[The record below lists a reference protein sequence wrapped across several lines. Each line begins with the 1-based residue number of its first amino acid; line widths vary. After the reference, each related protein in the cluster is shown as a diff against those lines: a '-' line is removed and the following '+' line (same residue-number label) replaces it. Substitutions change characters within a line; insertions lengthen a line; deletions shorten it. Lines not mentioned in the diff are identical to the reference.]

1 MSDTTPTTTDETTT
15 PTATP
20 MTAKEISEAWLA
32 FVNDTFMIET
42 GCSRLDVEEEIKR
55 LEGRNQLEL
64 LRERHRFA
72 TDMFITELLDCTP
85 EKRSEMFSMT
95 DCGSLALIQD
105 RIQCGTRLLIGFVQQ
120 GVKIRIEGEEE
131 LEEYFKQLIL
141 QKPV

>member
-1 MSDTTPTTTDETTT
+1 
-15 PTATP
+15 
-20 MTAKEISEAWLA
+20 
-32 FVNDTFMIET
+32 
-42 GCSRLDVEEEIKR
+42 
-55 LEGRNQLEL
+55 
-64 LRERHRFA
+64 
-72 TDMFITELLDCTP
+72 
-85 EKRSEMFSMT
+85 MFSMT